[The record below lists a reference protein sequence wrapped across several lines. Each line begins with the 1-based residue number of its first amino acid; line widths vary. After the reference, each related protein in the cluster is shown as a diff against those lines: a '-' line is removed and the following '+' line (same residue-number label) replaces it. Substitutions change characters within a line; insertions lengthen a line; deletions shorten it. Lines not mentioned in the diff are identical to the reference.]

1 MARDEEEDEEENAFE
16 KADESELKL
25 AAIEPP
31 NAVLAP
37 PAAAA
42 AEPELLALALGAL
55 AAAPKPKLLRNQEEG
70 ERELD
75 ADAATRDFA
84 STAAAP
90 LDENAP
96 ISFLSFVSSDACNAM
111 QMIHIGMM
119 NCFEIRKCSS
129 STVWGI
135 GTTTNK
141 SNSGVTSH

>member
-1 MARDEEEDEEENAFE
+1 MARDDEDEEENAFE

-55 AAAPKPKLLRNQEEG
+55 AAVPRPKLLRNQEEG

-96 ISFLSFVSSDACNAM
+96 ISFLSFVSSDACNANDTHRDDELLRNSEM
-111 QMIHIGMM
+111 Q
-119 NCFEIRKCSS
+119 FEYSMGNRYDYK
-129 STVWGI
+129 
-135 GTTTNK
+135 
-141 SNSGVTSH
+141 